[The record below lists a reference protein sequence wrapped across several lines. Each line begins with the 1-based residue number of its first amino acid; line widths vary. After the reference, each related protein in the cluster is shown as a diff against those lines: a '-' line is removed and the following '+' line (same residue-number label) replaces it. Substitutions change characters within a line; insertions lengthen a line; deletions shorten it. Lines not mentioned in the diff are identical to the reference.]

1 MQDKELLNILDIFIK
16 EKNQII
22 EKIKKERKK
31 LIPKINII
39 EYSMYPEILRN
50 QLLYDI
56 LKVNFVIDNN
66 NKEIN
71 FARDFADYII
81 KDMLRFN
88 NINTDKDINIDAD
101 IKDINIDADIIEDN
115 IKIEMSIYN
124 NDFKIIIESKIN
136 IFELKKQLKCYSNDN
151 LFIVILS
158 KSDYESNILD
168 NKLKNY
174 DNVCCLSNSDIAYFI
189 DNNIINKYSFLKD
202 DKYSSIYSALIQI
215 RNNEINISNKK
226 EEYNMEKSIIEDF
239 LNNNEIYKSLNT
251 MKDIEECS
259 KLFLEASS
267 IIKSKKIEINPI
279 KNQIEIIKNV
289 IKYLKS
295 HGLNND
301 NCRYLDE
308 KIFKENITNSNTAAS
323 TPIIIYLNKQ
333 LLIKLF
339 INIHYCHVSI
349 FSNSNDIIDKLNQ
362 KEIKD
367 EIQKIFSPFELFEG
381 KNDPDPLD
389 YLYVYYFYINKDDKP
404 EEIANIIIN
413 IYNYLKKQNF

>member
-22 EKIKKERKK
+22 EEIKKERKK

-88 NINTDKDINIDAD
+88 NINTD
-101 IKDINIDADIIEDN
+101 KDINIDADIIEDN

-413 IYNYLKKQNF
+413 IYNYLKKQNL

>member
-1 MQDKELLNILDIFIK
+1 MEVILQDKELLNILDIFIK

-81 KDMLRFN
+81 KDMLKFN

-101 IKDINIDADIIEDN
+101 IIDDN

-136 IFELKKQLKCYSNDN
+136 IFELKKQLKYYAEDN

-239 LNNNEIYKSLNT
+239 LNNNEVYKSLNT

-279 KNQIEIIKNV
+279 KDKIEIIKNV

-295 HGLNND
+295 HGLNDD

-362 KEIKD
+362 KEIKN
-367 EIQKIFSPFELFEG
+367 EIQNIFSPFELFEG

>member
-1 MQDKELLNILDIFIK
+1 MEVILQDKELLNILDIFIK

-22 EKIKKERKK
+22 EEIKKERKK

-88 NINTDKDINIDAD
+88 NINTD
-101 IKDINIDADIIEDN
+101 KDINIDADIIEDN

-413 IYNYLKKQNF
+413 IYNYLKKQNL

>member
-1 MQDKELLNILDIFIK
+1 MQDKKLLNILDIFMK
-16 EKNQII
+16 EKNQVI

-50 QLLYDI
+50 KLLYDI
-56 LKVNFVIDNN
+56 LKVNFVIDNS

-81 KDMLRFN
+81 KDMLNFN
-88 NINTDKDINIDAD
+88 NINTDKDINIE
-101 IKDINIDADIIEDN
+101 ADIIEDN

-136 IFELKKQLKCYSNDN
+136 IFDLKKQLKNYSNDN

-158 KSDYESNILD
+158 KNDYESNILD

-174 DNVCCLSNSDIAYFI
+174 NNVCCLSNSDIAYFI
-189 DNNIINKYSFLKD
+189 DNNIINKYGFLKE

-215 RNNEINISNKK
+215 RNNEINISSKK
-226 EEYNMEKSIIEDF
+226 EEYNMEKSIIEKF
-239 LNNNEIYKSLNT
+239 LNNNEVYKSLNT

-279 KNQIEIIKNV
+279 KNQIEIIKNI

-308 KIFKENITNSNTAAS
+308 KIFKENIKNSNTAAS

-362 KEIKD
+362 KEVKD
-367 EIQKIFSPFELFEG
+367 EIKNIFSPFELFEG

-404 EEIANIIIN
+404 EEIANIIIK
-413 IYNYLKKQNF
+413 IYNYLKKQDF

>member
-1 MQDKELLNILDIFIK
+1 MEVILQDKELLNILDIFIK

-50 QLLYDI
+50 KLLYDI

-81 KDMLRFN
+81 KDTLKFN

-101 IKDINIDADIIEDN
+101 IIDDN

-136 IFELKKQLKCYSNDN
+136 IFELKKQLKYYAEDN

-239 LNNNEIYKSLNT
+239 LNNNEVYKSLNT

-279 KNQIEIIKNV
+279 KDKIEIIKNV

-295 HGLNND
+295 HGLNDD

-362 KEIKD
+362 KEIKN
-367 EIQKIFSPFELFEG
+367 EIQNIFSPFELFEG

>member
-81 KDMLRFN
+81 KDTLKFN

-101 IKDINIDADIIEDN
+101 IIDDN

-136 IFELKKQLKCYSNDN
+136 IFELKKQLKYYAEDN

-239 LNNNEIYKSLNT
+239 LNNNEVYKSLNT

-279 KNQIEIIKNV
+279 KDKIEIIKNV

-295 HGLNND
+295 HGLNDD
-301 NCRYLDE
+301 NCRYLDK

-362 KEIKD
+362 KEIKN
-367 EIQKIFSPFELFEG
+367 EIQNIFSPFELFEG

>member
-101 IKDINIDADIIEDN
+101 IIEDN

-174 DNVCCLSNSDIAYFI
+174 DNVYCLSNSDIAYFI

>member
-88 NINTDKDINIDAD
+88 NINTD
-101 IKDINIDADIIEDN
+101 KDINIDADIIEDN

-279 KNQIEIIKNV
+279 KDKIEIIKNV

-295 HGLNND
+295 HGLNDD

-413 IYNYLKKQNF
+413 IYNYLKKQNL

>member
-1 MQDKELLNILDIFIK
+1 MEVILQDKELLNILDIFIK

-81 KDMLRFN
+81 KDTLKFN

-101 IKDINIDADIIEDN
+101 IIDDN

-136 IFELKKQLKCYSNDN
+136 IFELKKQLKYYAEDN

-239 LNNNEIYKSLNT
+239 LNNNEVYKSLNT

-279 KNQIEIIKNV
+279 KDKIEIIKNV

-295 HGLNND
+295 HGLNDD

-362 KEIKD
+362 KEIKN
-367 EIQKIFSPFELFEG
+367 EIQNIFSPFELFEG

>member
-101 IKDINIDADIIEDN
+101 IIDDN

-136 IFELKKQLKCYSNDN
+136 IFELKKQLKYYAEDN

-239 LNNNEIYKSLNT
+239 LNNNEVYKSLNT

-279 KNQIEIIKNV
+279 KDKIEIIKNV

-295 HGLNND
+295 HGLNDD

-362 KEIKD
+362 KEIKN
-367 EIQKIFSPFELFEG
+367 EIQNIFSPFELFEG

>member
-1 MQDKELLNILDIFIK
+1 MQDKELLNILDIFMK
-16 EKNQII
+16 EKNQLI
-22 EKIKKERKK
+22 ERIKKERKK

-56 LKVNFVIDNN
+56 LKVNFLIDN

-71 FARDFADYII
+71 FARDFANYII
-81 KDMLRFN
+81 KDMLNFN
-88 NINTDKDINIDAD
+88 NINTD
-101 IKDINIDADIIEDN
+101 KDINIDADIIEDN

-136 IFELKKQLKCYSNDN
+136 IFELKKQLKNYSEDN

-168 NKLKNY
+168 AKLKNY
-174 DNVCCLSNSDIAYFI
+174 NRVCCLSNSDIAYFI

-202 DKYSSIYSALIQI
+202 DKYSSIYSALIQV

-239 LNNNEIYKSLNT
+239 LNNNEVYKSLNT

-259 KLFLEASS
+259 KLFLEVSS

-279 KNQIEIIKNV
+279 KNQIEIIKN
-289 IKYLKS
+289 IINYLKIN
-295 HGLNND
+295 GLNND

-308 KIFKENITNSNTAAS
+308 KIFKENIANSNTAAS

-389 YLYVYYFYINKDDKP
+389 YLYVYYFYINKDDKA
-404 EEIANIIIN
+404 EEIANIIIK
-413 IYNYLKKQNF
+413 IYNYLKKQDF

>member
-101 IKDINIDADIIEDN
+101 IIDDN

-136 IFELKKQLKCYSNDN
+136 IFELKKQLKYYAEDN

-239 LNNNEIYKSLNT
+239 LNNNEVYKSLNT

-289 IKYLKS
+289 IQYLKS

-362 KEIKD
+362 KEIKN
-367 EIQKIFSPFELFEG
+367 EIQNIFSPFELFEG

>member
-1 MQDKELLNILDIFIK
+1 MEVILQDKELLNILDIFIK

-81 KDMLRFN
+81 KDTLKFN

-101 IKDINIDADIIEDN
+101 IIDDN

-136 IFELKKQLKCYSNDN
+136 IFELKKQLKYYAEDN

-239 LNNNEIYKSLNT
+239 LNNNEVYKSLNT

-279 KNQIEIIKNV
+279 KDKIEIIKNV

-295 HGLNND
+295 HGLNDD
-301 NCRYLDE
+301 NCRYLDK

-362 KEIKD
+362 KEIKN
-367 EIQKIFSPFELFEG
+367 EIQNIFSPFELFEG

>member
-81 KDMLRFN
+81 KDTLKFN

-101 IKDINIDADIIEDN
+101 IIDDN

-136 IFELKKQLKCYSNDN
+136 IFELKKQLKYYAEDN

-239 LNNNEIYKSLNT
+239 LNNNEVYKSLNT

-267 IIKSKKIEINPI
+267 IIKKKKIEINPI
-279 KNQIEIIKNV
+279 KDKIEIIKNV

-295 HGLNND
+295 HGLNDD

-362 KEIKD
+362 KEIKN
-367 EIQKIFSPFELFEG
+367 EIQNIFSPFELFEG

>member
-1 MQDKELLNILDIFIK
+1 MEVILQDKELLNILDIFIK

-101 IKDINIDADIIEDN
+101 IIDDN

-239 LNNNEIYKSLNT
+239 LNNNEVYKSLNT

-279 KNQIEIIKNV
+279 KDKIEIIKNV

-295 HGLNND
+295 HGLNDD

-323 TPIIIYLNKQ
+323 TPIIIYFNKQ

-362 KEIKD
+362 KEIKN
-367 EIQKIFSPFELFEG
+367 EIQNIFSPFELFEG

>member
-81 KDMLRFN
+81 KDTLKFN

-101 IKDINIDADIIEDN
+101 IIDDN

-136 IFELKKQLKCYSNDN
+136 IFELKKQLKYYAEDN

-239 LNNNEIYKSLNT
+239 LNNNEVYKSLNT

-279 KNQIEIIKNV
+279 KDKIEIIKNV

-295 HGLNND
+295 HGLNDD

-362 KEIKD
+362 KEIKN
-367 EIQKIFSPFELFEG
+367 EIQNIFSPFELFEG

>member
-1 MQDKELLNILDIFIK
+1 MEVILQDKELLNILDIFIK

-88 NINTDKDINIDAD
+88 NINTD
-101 IKDINIDADIIEDN
+101 KDINIDADIIEDN

-239 LNNNEIYKSLNT
+239 LNNNEIYGLPVVFLL
-251 MKDIEECS
+251 
-259 KLFLEASS
+259 LF
-267 IIKSKKIEINPI
+267 
-279 KNQIEIIKNV
+279 
-289 IKYLKS
+289 
-295 HGLNND
+295 
-301 NCRYLDE
+301 
-308 KIFKENITNSNTAAS
+308 
-323 TPIIIYLNKQ
+323 
-333 LLIKLF
+333 
-339 INIHYCHVSI
+339 
-349 FSNSNDIIDKLNQ
+349 
-362 KEIKD
+362 
-367 EIQKIFSPFELFEG
+367 
-381 KNDPDPLD
+381 
-389 YLYVYYFYINKDDKP
+389 
-404 EEIANIIIN
+404 
-413 IYNYLKKQNF
+413 

>member
-88 NINTDKDINIDAD
+88 NINTD
-101 IKDINIDADIIEDN
+101 KDINIDADIIEDN

-413 IYNYLKKQNF
+413 IYNYLKKQNL

>member
-101 IKDINIDADIIEDN
+101 IIEDN

-174 DNVCCLSNSDIAYFI
+174 DNVYCLSNSDIAYFI

-301 NCRYLDE
+301 NRRYLDE

-413 IYNYLKKQNF
+413 IYNYLKKQNL

>member
-1 MQDKELLNILDIFIK
+1 MKDKELLNILDIFIK

-31 LIPKINII
+31 LTPKINII

-56 LKVNFVIDNN
+56 LKVNFLIDN

-101 IKDINIDADIIEDN
+101 N

-136 IFELKKQLKCYSNDN
+136 IFELKKQLKNYSNDN

-158 KSDYESNILD
+158 KNDYESNILD

-174 DNVCCLSNSDIAYFI
+174 NNVCCLSNSDIAYFI
-189 DNNIINKYSFLKD
+189 DNNIINKYGFLKD

-215 RNNEINISNKK
+215 RNNEINISSKK
-226 EEYNMEKSIIEDF
+226 EEYNMEKSIIEEF
-239 LNNNEIYKSLNT
+239 LNNNEVYKSLNT

-279 KNQIEIIKNV
+279 KNQIEIIKNI

-295 HGLNND
+295 HGLDND

-308 KIFKENITNSNTAAS
+308 KIFKENIKNSNTAAS

-362 KEIKD
+362 KEVKD
-367 EIQKIFSPFELFEG
+367 EIKNIFSPFELFEG

-389 YLYVYYFYINKDDKP
+389 YLYVYYFYINKDDNP

-413 IYNYLKKQNF
+413 IYNYLKKQDL

>member
-1 MQDKELLNILDIFIK
+1 MEVILQDKELLNILDIFIK

-81 KDMLRFN
+81 KDTLKFN
-88 NINTDKDINIDAD
+88 NINTD
-101 IKDINIDADIIEDN
+101 KDINIDADIIEDN

-136 IFELKKQLKCYSNDN
+136 IFELKKQLKYYAEDN

-239 LNNNEIYKSLNT
+239 LNNNEVYKSLNT

-279 KNQIEIIKNV
+279 KDKIEIIKNV

-295 HGLNND
+295 HGLNDD

-362 KEIKD
+362 KEIKN
-367 EIQKIFSPFELFEG
+367 EIQNIFSPFELFEG

>member
-1 MQDKELLNILDIFIK
+1 M
-16 EKNQII
+16 
-22 EKIKKERKK
+22 
-31 LIPKINII
+31 
-39 EYSMYPEILRN
+39 
-50 QLLYDI
+50 
-56 LKVNFVIDNN
+56 
-66 NKEIN
+66 
-71 FARDFADYII
+71 
-81 KDMLRFN
+81 
-88 NINTDKDINIDAD
+88 
-101 IKDINIDADIIEDN
+101 
-115 IKIEMSIYN
+115 
-124 NDFKIIIESKIN
+124 
-136 IFELKKQLKCYSNDN
+136 
-151 LFIVILS
+151 
-158 KSDYESNILD
+158 D

-174 DNVCCLSNSDIAYFI
+174 NNICCLSNSDIAYFI
-189 DNNIINKYSFLKD
+189 DNNIINKYGFLKE
-202 DKYSSIYSALIQI
+202 DKYSSIYSELIQI
-215 RNNEINISNKK
+215 RNNEINISSKK
-226 EEYNMEKSIIEDF
+226 EEYNMEKSIIEKF
-239 LNNNEIYKSLNT
+239 LNNNEVYKSLNT

-279 KNQIEIIKNV
+279 KNQIEIIKNI

-308 KIFKENITNSNTAAS
+308 KIFKENIKNSNTAAS

-362 KEIKD
+362 KEVKD
-367 EIQKIFSPFELFEG
+367 EIKNIFSPFELFEG

-404 EEIANIIIN
+404 EEIANIIIK
-413 IYNYLKKQNF
+413 IYNYLKKQDF

>member
-1 MQDKELLNILDIFIK
+1 MEVILQDKELLNILDIFIK

-101 IKDINIDADIIEDN
+101 IIEDN

-174 DNVCCLSNSDIAYFI
+174 DNVYCLSNSDIAYFI

-413 IYNYLKKQNF
+413 IYNYLKKQNL

>member
-101 IKDINIDADIIEDN
+101 IIDDN

-136 IFELKKQLKCYSNDN
+136 IFELKKQLKYYAEDN

-239 LNNNEIYKSLNT
+239 LNNNEVYKSLNT

-295 HGLNND
+295 HGLNDD

-362 KEIKD
+362 KEIKN
-367 EIQKIFSPFELFEG
+367 EIQNIFSPFELFEG

>member
-50 QLLYDI
+50 KLLYDI
-56 LKVNFVIDNN
+56 LKVNFVIDNS

-81 KDMLRFN
+81 KDMLNFN
-88 NINTDKDINIDAD
+88 NINTDKDINIE
-101 IKDINIDADIIEDN
+101 ADIIEDN

-136 IFELKKQLKCYSNDN
+136 IFDLKKQLKNYSNDN

-158 KSDYESNILD
+158 KNDYESNILD

-174 DNVCCLSNSDIAYFI
+174 NNVCCLSNSDIAYFI
-189 DNNIINKYSFLKD
+189 DNNIINKYGFLKD

-215 RNNEINISNKK
+215 RNNEINISSKK
-226 EEYNMEKSIIEDF
+226 EEYNMEKSIIEEF
-239 LNNNEIYKSLNT
+239 LNNNEVYKSLNT

-267 IIKSKKIEINPI
+267 IIKSQKIEINPI
-279 KNQIEIIKNV
+279 KNQIEIIKNI

-295 HGLNND
+295 HGLSND

-308 KIFKENITNSNTAAS
+308 KIFKENIKNSNTAAS

-362 KEIKD
+362 KEVKD
-367 EIQKIFSPFELFEG
+367 EIKNIFSPFELFEG

-404 EEIANIIIN
+404 EEIANIIIK
-413 IYNYLKKQNF
+413 IYNYLKKQDF

>member
-1 MQDKELLNILDIFIK
+1 MEVILQDKELLNILDIFIK

-81 KDMLRFN
+81 KDTLKFN

-101 IKDINIDADIIEDN
+101 IIDDN

-136 IFELKKQLKCYSNDN
+136 IFELKKQLKYYAEDN

-189 DNNIINKYSFLKD
+189 DNNIINKYNFLKD

-239 LNNNEIYKSLNT
+239 LNNNEVYKSLNT

-279 KNQIEIIKNV
+279 KDKIEIIKNV

-295 HGLNND
+295 HGLNDD

-362 KEIKD
+362 KEIKN
-367 EIQKIFSPFELFEG
+367 EIQNIFSPFELFEG

>member
-1 MQDKELLNILDIFIK
+1 MEVILQDKELLNILDIFIK

-81 KDMLRFN
+81 KDTLKFN

-101 IKDINIDADIIEDN
+101 IIDDN

-136 IFELKKQLKCYSNDN
+136 IFELKKQLKYYAEDN

-239 LNNNEIYKSLNT
+239 LNNNEVYKSLNT

-279 KNQIEIIKNV
+279 KDKIEIIKNV

>member
-1 MQDKELLNILDIFIK
+1 MEVILQDKELLNILDIFIK

-101 IKDINIDADIIEDN
+101 IIDDN

-136 IFELKKQLKCYSNDN
+136 IFELKKQLKYYAEDN

-239 LNNNEIYKSLNT
+239 LNNNEVYKSLNT

-279 KNQIEIIKNV
+279 KDKIEIIKNV

-295 HGLNND
+295 HGLNDD

-362 KEIKD
+362 KEIKN
-367 EIQKIFSPFELFEG
+367 EIQNIFSPFELFEG

>member
-1 MQDKELLNILDIFIK
+1 MEVILQDKELLNILDIFIK

-88 NINTDKDINIDAD
+88 NINTD
-101 IKDINIDADIIEDN
+101 KDINIDADIIEDN

-413 IYNYLKKQNF
+413 IYNYLKKQNL

>member
-1 MQDKELLNILDIFIK
+1 MEVILQDKELLNILDIFIK

-88 NINTDKDINIDAD
+88 NINTD
-101 IKDINIDADIIEDN
+101 KDINIDADIIEDN

-279 KNQIEIIKNV
+279 KDKIEIIKNV

-295 HGLNND
+295 HGLNDD

-362 KEIKD
+362 KEIKN

-413 IYNYLKKQNF
+413 IYNYLKKQNL

>member
-1 MQDKELLNILDIFIK
+1 MEVILQDKELLNILDIFIK

-81 KDMLRFN
+81 KDTLKFN

-101 IKDINIDADIIEDN
+101 IIDDN

-136 IFELKKQLKCYSNDN
+136 IFELKKQLKYYAEDN

-168 NKLKNY
+168 NNKLKNY

-239 LNNNEIYKSLNT
+239 LNNNEVYKSLNT

-279 KNQIEIIKNV
+279 KDKIEIIKNV

-295 HGLNND
+295 HGLNDD

-362 KEIKD
+362 KEIKN
-367 EIQKIFSPFELFEG
+367 EIQNIFSPFELFEG

>member
-81 KDMLRFN
+81 KDMLKFN

-101 IKDINIDADIIEDN
+101 IIDDN

-136 IFELKKQLKCYSNDN
+136 IFELKKQLKYYAEDN

-239 LNNNEIYKSLNT
+239 LNNNEVYKSLNT

-279 KNQIEIIKNV
+279 KDKIEIIKNV

-295 HGLNND
+295 HGLNDD

-362 KEIKD
+362 KEIKN
-367 EIQKIFSPFELFEG
+367 EIQNIFSPFELFEG

>member
-81 KDMLRFN
+81 KDTLKFN

-101 IKDINIDADIIEDN
+101 IIDDN

-136 IFELKKQLKCYSNDN
+136 IFELKKQLKYYAEDN

-189 DNNIINKYSFLKD
+189 DNNIINKYNFLKD

-239 LNNNEIYKSLNT
+239 LNNNEVYKSLNT

-279 KNQIEIIKNV
+279 KDKIEIIKNV

-295 HGLNND
+295 HGLNDD

-362 KEIKD
+362 KEIKN
-367 EIQKIFSPFELFEG
+367 EIQNIFSPFELFEG

>member
-1 MQDKELLNILDIFIK
+1 MEVILQDKELLNILDIFIK

-88 NINTDKDINIDAD
+88 NINTD
-101 IKDINIDADIIEDN
+101 KDINIDADIIEDN

-239 LNNNEIYKSLNT
+239 LNNNEVYKSLNT

-279 KNQIEIIKNV
+279 KDKIEIIKNV

-295 HGLNND
+295 HGLNDD

-362 KEIKD
+362 KEIKN
-367 EIQKIFSPFELFEG
+367 EIQNIFSPFELFEG

>member
-101 IKDINIDADIIEDN
+101 IIEDN

-174 DNVCCLSNSDIAYFI
+174 DNVYCLSNSDIAYFI

-413 IYNYLKKQNF
+413 IYNYLKKQNL